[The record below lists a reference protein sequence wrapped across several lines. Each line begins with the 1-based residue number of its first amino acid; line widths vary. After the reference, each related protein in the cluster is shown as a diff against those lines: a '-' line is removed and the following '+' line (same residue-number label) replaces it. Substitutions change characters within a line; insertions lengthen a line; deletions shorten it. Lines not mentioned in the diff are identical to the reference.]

1 MDILK
6 KEGLKPQQIYIWEGR
21 VLFIRVLFDNE
32 HILIY
37 VPSSFKLGPTEEFG
51 IPGVQIQQ
59 VTPSKPVDSEV
70 KIEELFKPINIGSE
84 LESIIWSNY
93 LQLEKFKSSVRDIP
107 YKLAIVGNSITVINR
122 HNEVDSYIVF
132 NKELGWTLDVF
143 IELPSFIEKLA
154 TYKED
159 IKKIRHT
166 FRENLFLIHLK
177 QIESFKESKKQVE
190 TKFNTLLSEYTKHK
204 NNYSMLIKFDRIIT
218 EANKEIRKLETLI
231 H

>member
-6 KEGLKPQQIYIWEGR
+6 KEGLKPQQIYIWENR
-21 VLFIRVLFDNE
+21 ILFIRVLYENE
-32 HILIY
+32 YVLIY
-37 VPSSFKLGPTEEFG
+37 VPSSYKLGPIEEFG

-84 LESIIWSNY
+84 LESIIWTNFV
-93 LQLEKFKSSVRDIP
+93 QLEKFKSSVRDIP

-122 HNEVDSYIVF
+122 HNEVDSYIVY
-132 NKELGWTLDVF
+132 NKEPGQTLDVF

-159 IKKIRHT
+159 IKKIRNT

-177 QIESFKESKKQVE
+177 QIENFKESKKQIDN
-190 TKFNTLLSEYTKHK
+190 KFTALLSDYTKHK
-204 NNYSMLIKFDRIIT
+204 NNYSMLIKFDKIIT
-218 EANKEIRKLETLI
+218 EANKEFRKIESLMN
-231 H
+231 